1 MQKATTE
8 MKTASTGP
16 APAASEIDPHS
27 IGKGHLELRN
37 ISKSYGEEWDLQQVI
52 ESMSL
57 DIEPGKLTVIV
68 GPSGCG
74 KSTLVNLIAG
84 FEKTDSGEI
93 LLDGKPVTGPAK
105 DRMVVFQETALIP
118 WQTTYEN
125 VVFGPK
131 LRGDLKG
138 KALEEEAKR
147 LLVKVGL
154 GEFMHKYPLQLSGG
168 MQRRAELARAIING
182 PRIMIMDEPFR
193 GLDAMSRGL
202 MQEFFL
208 RLFEENRRTNLFV
221 TSEIDE
227 AIFLA
232 DRLVVLS
239 NRPASVR
246 KVIDIKLPRPRHYTM
261 LSSAQAYEY
270 KRDAMAI
277 LHEEAMKSFRPS
289 TANANFAKSYT
300 TSGGH

>member
-1 MQKATTE
+1 MAQDTLEASAN
-8 MKTASTGP
+8 TADLT
-16 APAASEIDPHS
+16 A
-27 IGKGHLELRN
+27 GKSKVELRN
-37 ISKSYGEEWDLQQVI
+37 VSKSYGDEWEQQQVI
-52 ESMSL
+52 DNLSVE
-57 DIEPGKLTVIV
+57 IRPGELTVVV

-84 FEKTDSGEI
+84 FEFPDTGEI
-93 LLDGKPVTGPAK
+93 LLDDKPVTGPAR
-105 DRMVVFQETALIP
+105 DRMVVFQETALMP
-118 WQTTYEN
+118 WQTTYQN
-125 VVFGPK
+125 IIFGPK

-138 KALEEEAKR
+138 NALREEADR

-154 GEFMHKYPLQLSGG
+154 SEFKHKYPLQLSGG
-168 MQRRAELARAIING
+168 MQRRAELARALINN

-232 DRLVVLS
+232 DRIIVLS
-239 NRPASVR
+239 NRPANVR
-246 KVIDIKLPRPRHYTM
+246 KVIEVNLPRPRDYKM
-261 LSSAQAYEY
+261 LNSPEAYEI
-270 KRDAMAI
+270 KREAMGI
-277 LHEEAMKSFRPS
+277 LHEEAMKSFKS
-289 TANANFAKSYT
+289 GSGSDFAEAYGKADS
-300 TSGGH
+300 

>member
-1 MQKATTE
+1 MQRPIDGVNDPLP
-8 MKTASTGP
+8 S
-16 APAASEIDPHS
+16 AAAGSAGDGTIQ
-27 IGKGHLELRN
+27 GKVELKGV
-37 ISKSYGEEWDLQQVI
+37 SKSYGEEWERQEVIKDL
-52 ESMSL
+52 SL
-57 DIEPGKLTVIV
+57 EIAPGALTVVV

-84 FEKTDSGEI
+84 YEPPDAGEI
-93 LLDGKPVTGPAK
+93 LLNGRRITGPSK

-118 WQTTYEN
+118 WQTTYQN

-131 LRGDLKG
+131 LRGDLKR
-138 KALEEEAKR
+138 KELRKRAEE
-147 LLVKVGL
+147 LLAKVGL
-154 GEFMHKYPLQLSGG
+154 ADFMHKYPLQLSGG
-168 MQRRAELARAIING
+168 MQRRAELARALINQ
-182 PRIMIMDEPFR
+182 PQIMTMDEPFR

-239 NRPASVR
+239 NRPAQLR
-246 KVIDIKLPRPRHYTM
+246 AVIDIHLPRPRHYQM
-261 LSSAQAYEY
+261 LSSPEAYQY
-270 KRDAMAI
+270 KRQALEI
-277 LHEEAMKSFRPS
+277 LHQEAMRNFRI
-289 TANANFAKSYT
+289 
-300 TSGGH
+300 SGGADASVDR

>member
-1 MQKATTE
+1 MQQ
-8 MKTASTGP
+8 P
-16 APAASEIDPHS
+16 IAAAAQPVDYAA
-27 IGKGHLELRN
+27 GKSRVELRN
-37 ISKSYGEEWDLQQVI
+37 VTKAYGEEWERQTVI
-52 ESMSL
+52 EDLSVA
-57 DIEPGKLTVIV
+57 IEPGQLTVIV

-84 FEKTDSGEI
+84 FDFPDSGEI
-93 LLDGKPVTGPAK
+93 LLDGKRVTGPAR
-105 DRMVVFQETALIP
+105 DRMVVFQETALMP

-138 KALEEEAKR
+138 KDLHDEAIR
-147 LLVKVGL
+147 LLAKVGL
-154 GEFMHKYPLQLSGG
+154 SEFIHKYPLQLSGG
-168 MQRRAELARAIING
+168 MQRRAELARALINN

-246 KVIDIKLPRPRHYTM
+246 KVFEIRLPRPRHYTM
-261 LSSAQAYEY
+261 LSSPEAYAY

-277 LHEEAMKSFRPS
+277 LHEEAMKSFRSPS
-289 TANANFAKSYT
+289 
-300 TSGGH
+300 SGGKAFKVSGGGH

>member
-1 MQKATTE
+1 MQAQANHADPPVPASGLAGG
-8 MKTASTGP
+8 TASQ
-16 APAASEIDPHS
+16 ASVEIR
-27 IGKGHLELRN
+27 GVC
-37 ISKSYGEEWDLQQVI
+37 KSYGEEWERQDVLKDLT
-52 ESMSL
+52 L
-57 DIEPGKLTVIV
+57 DILPGKLTVVV

-84 FEKTDSGEI
+84 FERPDRGEI
-93 LLDGKPVTGPAK
+93 LLNGRRVTGPSR

-118 WQTTYEN
+118 WQTTYQN

-138 KALEEEAKR
+138 QALRQRAHE
-147 LLVKVGL
+147 LLTKVGL
-154 GEFMHKYPLQLSGG
+154 QDFIHKYPLQLSGG
-168 MQRRAELARAIING
+168 MQRRAELARALINQ
-182 PRIMIMDEPFR
+182 PQVMIMDEPFR

-208 RLFEENRRTNLFV
+208 RLFEENRRTNLYV

-239 NRPASVR
+239 NRPAQLR
-246 KVIDIKLPRPRHYTM
+246 AVIDIDLPRPRHDQVM
-261 LSSAQAYEY
+261 SSPEAFEY
-270 KRDAMAI
+270 KR
-277 LHEEAMKSFRPS
+277 EAMELLHDEAMRSFRPFQAVRS
-289 TANANFAKSYT
+289 P
-300 TSGGH
+300 GRP

>member
-1 MQKATTE
+1 MQKAVEYTRHE
-8 MKTASTGP
+8 PTGP
-16 APAASEIDPHS
+16 GPAEQSRVQL
-27 IGKGHLELRN
+27 IGV
-37 ISKSYGEEWDLQQVI
+37 SKSYGEAWAQQHVIRDLTV
-52 ESMSL
+52 
-57 DIEPGKLTVIV
+57 DITPGDLTVIV

-84 FEKTDSGEI
+84 FERPDSGQI
-93 LLDGKPVTGPAK
+93 LLNGEPVTGPSK
-105 DRMVVFQETALIP
+105 DRMVVFQETALMP
-118 WQTTYEN
+118 WQTAYQN

-138 KALEEEAKR
+138 KALHDEAVR
-147 LLVKVGL
+147 LLQKVGL

-168 MQRRAELARAIING
+168 MQRRAELARALINQ
-182 PRIMIMDEPFR
+182 PKLMIMDEPFR

-232 DRLVVLS
+232 DRLILLA
-239 NRPASVR
+239 NRPSHVR
-246 KVIDIKLPRPRHYTM
+246 AVIDVKLPRPRHYAM
-261 LSSAQAYEY
+261 LSSPEAFAY
-270 KRDAMAI
+270 KREAMAV
-277 LHEEAMKSFRPS
+277 LHEEAMKSF
-289 TANANFAKSYT
+289 KSSA
-300 TSGGH
+300 TSKDFIDAFSKRTN

>member
-1 MQKATTE
+1 MAQDTLD
-8 MKTASTGP
+8 ASTKP
-16 APAASEIDPHS
+16 ADRTS
-27 IGKGHLELRN
+27 GKGKVELRN
-37 ISKSYGEEWDLQQVI
+37 VSKSYGDEWEQQLVI
-52 ESMSL
+52 DKLNVE
-57 DIEPGKLTVIV
+57 IKPGELTVIV

-84 FEKTDSGEI
+84 FEFPDSGEI
-93 LLDGKPVTGPAK
+93 LLDEKPVTGPAR

-118 WQTTYEN
+118 WQTTYQN
-125 VVFGPK
+125 IVFGPK
-131 LRGDLKG
+131 LRGDLRG
-138 KALEEEAKR
+138 KALRDEADR

-154 GEFMHKYPLQLSGG
+154 SEFKHKYPLQLSGG
-168 MQRRAELARAIING
+168 MQRRAELARALINN

-232 DRLVVLS
+232 DRIIVLS
-239 NRPASVR
+239 NRPAQVR
-246 KVIDIKLPRPRHYTM
+246 KVIEVNLPRPRDYKM
-261 LSSAQAYEY
+261 LASPEAYQI
-270 KRDAMAI
+270 KREAMEI
-277 LHEEAMKSFRPS
+277 LHEEAMKSFKS
-289 TANANFAKSYT
+289 GSGADFAQAYGKV
-300 TSGGH
+300 SGGGGH